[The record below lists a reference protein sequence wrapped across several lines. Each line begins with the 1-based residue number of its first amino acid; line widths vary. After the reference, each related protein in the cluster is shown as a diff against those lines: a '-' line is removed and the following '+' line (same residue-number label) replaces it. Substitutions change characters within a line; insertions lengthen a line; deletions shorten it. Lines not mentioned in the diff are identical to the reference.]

1 MAKRVRLS
9 DIADRLK
16 ITKVTVSKALR
27 DHPDISRDTRALVK
41 KTAEEMGYSPN
52 LLARSLSSRKT
63 RTIGVVV
70 PKIAHSFFSSIID
83 AIQSHATEEGYGV
96 ILAVSNERA
105 DLERQHIERLLAMR
119 VDGLLV
125 SVSQQPAEREI
136 YRMVRTMDVPLV
148 FFDRRLEGEPFS
160 SVTVDDFE
168 GARKAVAQLL
178 QMGYR
183 NIAHIAGSADTAIGS
198 ARRSGYVEALRESG
212 VAVEEDWIVEGGFDE
227 QHGYAACKRFLALGK
242 LPEVIFAVS
251 FPAALGARAAL
262 REAGAEVSGRIE
274 LISFG
279 AGGFDEFYMYPHYCI
294 QQPTRDMGREA
305 VRLLLDEISA
315 QEEGVE
321 LEPRHLTL
329 ETRLMMP
336 GDRIGATRPLPTPQ
350 PTGSAWSRAES

>member
-1 MAKRVRLS
+1 MMGQRIRLS

-27 DHPDISRDTRALVK
+27 DHPDISRATRALVK

-52 LLARSLSSRKT
+52 YLARSLSSRKT

-83 AIQSHATEEGYGV
+83 AIQSHATDEDYGV
-96 ILAVSNERA
+96 ILAVSNENS

-125 SVSQQPAEREI
+125 SVSQQAADPEI
-136 YRMVRTMDVPLV
+136 YRMVRTMGVPLV
-148 FFDRRLEGEPFS
+148 FFDRRLDGESFS

-168 GARKAVAQLL
+168 GARRAVDRLIRS
-178 QMGYR
+178 GYR
-183 NIAHIAGSADTAIGS
+183 KIAHIAGSDDTAIGRH
-198 ARRSGYVEALRESG
+198 RRAGYEAALRENG
-212 VAVEEDWIVEGGFDE
+212 ITVYEPWIATGGFDE
-227 QHGYAACKRFLALGK
+227 QHGYDACRQFLALPE

-251 FPAALGARAAL
+251 FPAGLGARAAL
-262 REAGAEVSGRIE
+262 RESGLTDRIE

-294 QQPTRDMGREA
+294 QQPTREMGRKA
-305 VRLLLDEISA
+305 VELLLQEIRA
-315 QEEGVE
+315 QEEGE
-321 LEPRHLTL
+321 EASPQHLML
-329 ETRLMMP
+329 ETRLMVP
-336 GDRIGATRPLPTPQ
+336 GDRAEAMRTRLALRSD
-350 PTGSAWSRAES
+350 GSNEN